1 MADCKRSDTD
11 EGDRIGEVTQQ
22 RLEHLKESF
31 YEEHCLAL
39 FHLVRPLLDHA
50 GQRLFEED
58 QDQGH
63 AEHDRHDDPC
73 RERIPCQEEHDG
85 DDYGCVEHKP
95 RYAVRV
101 KPHASHIF
109 RPRGVDDVEHH
120 RHHDEQHSE
129 SNGNNEYGVEFPEEG
144 KGSHVVDGPHPQC
157 GYNVLESE
165 DASEQE
171 SEDRGKDSRCC
182 DDACQRRFLEVV
194 DQGASDQKE
203 EALAHIAEH
212 GSEDEGVRK
221 PHKHGR
227 IHLIVRGQ
235 AVHLYKHFKGLEYFR
250 IIQLGRRFPEIGIVV
265 ILHDDEDFI
274 VILDL
279 FKEFLHVVFRHPA
292 AEDVIV
298 FFLILHARRKF
309 PDVKV
314 VGKLFQPV
322 HGGY

>member
-1 MADCKRSDTD
+1 AFVETAEHFVIFQTQYLDTDDQSLETADEQVAEDYADPVRMAALCTCKLQHHFHNSGVADCKRSDTD
-11 EGDRIGEVTQQ
+11 EGARIGEVTQQ

-31 YEEHCLAL
+31 YEEHCPAL

-50 GQRLFEED
+50 GQRLFKED

-85 DDYGCVEHKP
+85 DDYGCVEHKS
-95 RYAVRV
+95 RCAVRV

-157 GYNVLESE
+157 RYNVLESE
-165 DASEQE
+165 DTSEQE

-182 DDACQRRFLEVV
+182 DDA
-194 DQGASDQKE
+194 
-203 EALAHIAEH
+203 
-212 GSEDEGVRK
+212 
-221 PHKHGR
+221 
-227 IHLIVRGQ
+227 
-235 AVHLYKHFKGLEYFR
+235 
-250 IIQLGRRFPEIGIVV
+250 
-265 ILHDDEDFI
+265 
-274 VILDL
+274 
-279 FKEFLHVVFRHPA
+279 
-292 AEDVIV
+292 
-298 FFLILHARRKF
+298 
-309 PDVKV
+309 
-314 VGKLFQPV
+314 
-322 HGGY
+322 